1 MAKDNAQSSFQRGVM
16 SLLIL
21 SLLDQEDMY
30 GYQIVQ
36 EIAARSG
43 GTIVTQEGSLYPVL
57 YKLQDQGMISGEK
70 VLVGKRMTRVY
81 YHLEEAGGR
90 RGNLVQAITISPT
103 AFPQSGQVL
112 RDCHGLQKQKE
123 EVQALVGYIDG
134 MEEDLSLSGVSEQ
147 LHVSPNYLS
156 ANMKKYAGD
165 TFMNLLIKKRMEV
178 AHALL
183 TTSSLKIY
191 EVARQCGYSDQH
203 YFSFCF
209 KKYYGVSPA
218 QLRRA
223 ESERGGDGA

>member
-81 YHLEEAGGR
+81 YHLEELVHEYQVMTRGVFQIIQRETDAKEGG
-90 RGNLVQAITISPT
+90 
-103 AFPQSGQVL
+103 
-112 RDCHGLQKQKE
+112 
-123 EVQALVGYIDG
+123 
-134 MEEDLSLSGVSEQ
+134 
-147 LHVSPNYLS
+147 
-156 ANMKKYAGD
+156 
-165 TFMNLLIKKRMEV
+165 
-178 AHALL
+178 
-183 TTSSLKIY
+183 
-191 EVARQCGYSDQH
+191 
-203 YFSFCF
+203 
-209 KKYYGVSPA
+209 
-218 QLRRA
+218 
-223 ESERGGDGA
+223 

>member
-81 YHLEEAGGR
+81 YHLEEPGHR
-90 RGNLVQAITISPT
+90 RLQELVHEY
-103 AFPQSGQVL
+103 QVMT
-112 RDCHGLQKQKE
+112 RGVFQIIQERQTRRKAAE
-123 EVQALVGYIDG
+123 RG
-134 MEEDLSLSGVSEQ
+134 M
-147 LHVSPNYLS
+147 
-156 ANMKKYAGD
+156 
-165 TFMNLLIKKRMEV
+165 
-178 AHALL
+178 
-183 TTSSLKIY
+183 
-191 EVARQCGYSDQH
+191 
-203 YFSFCF
+203 
-209 KKYYGVSPA
+209 
-218 QLRRA
+218 RRA
-223 ESERGGDGA
+223 GRGIICRTVYCVRQGKPQHHDPAGTAQRLRVFYKAEQKNFDLF

>member
-81 YHLEEAGGR
+81 YHLEEPGHRRLQELVHEYQVMTRGVFQIIQRETDVKEGGWTGNAASRARHRMPNGILCEAGQTVASRPR
-90 RGNLVQAITISPT
+90 RHCAAP
-103 AFPQSGQVL
+103 
-112 RDCHGLQKQKE
+112 
-123 EVQALVGYIDG
+123 
-134 MEEDLSLSGVSEQ
+134 
-147 LHVSPNYLS
+147 
-156 ANMKKYAGD
+156 AG
-165 TFMNLLIKKRMEV
+165 FL
-178 AHALL
+178 
-183 TTSSLKIY
+183 
-191 EVARQCGYSDQH
+191 
-203 YFSFCF
+203 
-209 KKYYGVSPA
+209 
-218 QLRRA
+218 
-223 ESERGGDGA
+223 

>member
-81 YHLEEAGGR
+81 YHLEEPGHRRLQELVRMTAG
-90 RGNLVQAITISPT
+90 AT
-103 AFPQSGQVL
+103 ASRAAFESATEL
-112 RDCHGLQKQKE
+112 LQG
-123 EVQALVGYIDG
+123 A
-134 MEEDLSLSGVSEQ
+134 EQ
-147 LHVSPNYLS
+147 
-156 ANMKKYAGD
+156 
-165 TFMNLLIKKRMEV
+165 IK
-178 AHALL
+178 
-183 TTSSLKIY
+183 SSLK
-191 EVARQCGYSDQH
+191 
-203 YFSFCF
+203 
-209 KKYYGVSPA
+209 
-218 QLRRA
+218 QLQ
-223 ESERGGDGA
+223 EK

>member
-81 YHLEEAGGR
+81 YHLEPAGEARLEEMIREYESMMTG
-90 RGNLVQAITISPT
+90 VTAII
-103 AFPQSGQVL
+103 
-112 RDCHGLQKQKE
+112 RE
-123 EVQALVGYIDG
+123 EVPPCGKD
-134 MEEDLSLSGVSEQ
+134 SGRSTDM
-147 LHVSPNYLS
+147 SGPS
-156 ANMKKYAGD
+156 AAICPVPENTK
-165 TFMNLLIKKRMEV
+165 
-178 AHALL
+178 
-183 TTSSLKIY
+183 SS
-191 EVARQCGYSDQH
+191 C
-203 YFSFCF
+203 
-209 KKYYGVSPA
+209 
-218 QLRRA
+218 
-223 ESERGGDGA
+223 

>member
-81 YHLEEAGGR
+81 YHLEEPGHR
-90 RGNLVQAITISPT
+90 RLQELVHEY
-103 AFPQSGQVL
+103 QVMT
-112 RDCHGLQKQKE
+112 RGVFQIIQRQTRRKAAE
-123 EVQALVGYIDG
+123 RG
-134 MEEDLSLSGVSEQ
+134 M
-147 LHVSPNYLS
+147 
-156 ANMKKYAGD
+156 
-165 TFMNLLIKKRMEV
+165 
-178 AHALL
+178 
-183 TTSSLKIY
+183 
-191 EVARQCGYSDQH
+191 
-203 YFSFCF
+203 
-209 KKYYGVSPA
+209 
-218 QLRRA
+218 RRA
-223 ESERGGDGA
+223 GRGIVCRTVYCVRQGKPQHHDPAGTAQRLRVFYKAEQKNFDLF